1 MTTAQ
6 HFTSK
11 HLRGDHAS
19 SVTRGGRAGQG
30 FVWSSSGYESIAARQ
45 ECALFVACILR
56 LPCPSPTPMDGTCR
70 PGGVH
75 CSQVQEEEEEVD
87 MKMMIEPAVR
97 GPGSEHEKLFVR
109 WSGRR
114 SVMARIG

>member
-6 HFTSK
+6 HFQTVAGCQ
-11 HLRGDHAS
+11 LRDW
-19 SVTRGGRAGQG
+19 GRAGQG

-75 CSQVQEEEEEVD
+75 CSQVQEEEEEED

>member
-1 MTTAQ
+1 MTTTAQ
-6 HFTSK
+6 HFDSE
-11 HLRGDHAS
+11 HFQSAS
-19 SVTRGGRAGQG
+19 AVTGQG
-30 FVWSSSGYESIAARQ
+30 FVWSSSGYESIVARQ

-75 CSQVQEEEEEVD
+75 CSQVQEEEED
-87 MKMMIEPAVR
+87 MKMMIELAVR

>member
-1 MTTAQ
+1 M
-6 HFTSK
+6 
-11 HLRGDHAS
+11 
-19 SVTRGGRAGQG
+19 
-30 FVWSSSGYESIAARQ
+30 ARQ

-70 PGGVH
+70 LGGVH

-97 GPGSEHEKLFVR
+97 GPVSEHEKLFVR